1 MENNK
6 MFKSLYDRILSVKFL
21 NTVLIGCAVM
31 GGACSLSHPIT
42 DMTTKE
48 KAWEEFSHPVDS
60 TRTKV
65 WWFHGETET
74 TREGITADLE
84 AYKRA
89 GIGGVVYYDQV
100 HGKAENALPALSP
113 AWWDMLR
120 FAASEAKR
128 IGLSFEVNLSNG
140 FVAGGP
146 WITKRLGMQRLI
158 ASDTLVSGDQ
168 HFSAI
173 LSKPGK
179 AGRNGLPPDR
189 FRYVLLRFCSG
200 GYGPLCSSSLG
211 YIGDKGSFH

>member
-1 MENNK
+1 M
-6 MFKSLYDRILSVKFL
+6 
-21 NTVLIGCAVM
+21 
-31 GGACSLSHPIT
+31 
-42 DMTTKE
+42 
-48 KAWEEFSHPVDS
+48 
-60 TRTKV
+60 
-65 WWFHGETET
+65 
-74 TREGITADLE
+74 
-84 AYKRA
+84 
-89 GIGGVVYYDQV
+89 VYYDQV

-179 AGRNGLPPDR
+179 MNVGMW
-189 FRYVLLRFCSG
+189 RY
-200 GYGPLCSSSLG
+200 
-211 YIGDKGSFH
+211 